1 MSRERCPGNPLPSG
15 RGAVNVKRRKCP
27 HPETWA
33 EDGTPSARLWCG
45 ICGEVLIQ
53 PPGWEPA
60 VPPRVCW
67 IRREIRLTEPFDVRL
82 TDYH

>member
-1 MSRERCPGNPLPSG
+1 MT
-15 RGAVNVKRRKCP
+15 RRKCP

-53 PPGWEPA
+53 PPGWQPA
-60 VPPRVCW
+60 VPRYSPSTVSSGVASIHARCPSQVGASASPA
-67 IRREIRLTEPFDVRL
+67 RTSRSR
-82 TDYH
+82 